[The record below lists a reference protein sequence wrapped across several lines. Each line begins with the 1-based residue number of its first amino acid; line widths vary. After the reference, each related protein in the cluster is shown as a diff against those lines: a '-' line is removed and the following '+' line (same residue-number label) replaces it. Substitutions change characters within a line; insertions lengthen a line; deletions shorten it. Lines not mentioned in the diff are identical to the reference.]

1 MAELK
6 RVEDRSPEERLA
18 WRRALLKRKGDRKR
32 DHNRLAKVSIASLKR
47 TFRKAQAA
55 GDDSKATET
64 LKNLYKTLDKAAKS
78 GVIHK
83 RTAARRKSRA
93 AKQLRPRQNS

>member
-6 RVEDRSPEERLA
+6 RVKDRSPEERLT
-18 WRRALLKRKGDRKR
+18 WRRALLKRKGERKR
-32 DHNRLAKVSIASLKR
+32 DHNRLAKARIASLKR

-55 GDDSKATET
+55 GDESKSADT
-64 LKNLYKTLDKAAKS
+64 LKALYKSLDKAAKS

-83 RTAARRKSRA
+83 RTASRRKSRA
-93 AKQLRPRQNS
+93 AKQLSKKE

>member
-6 RVEDRSPEERLA
+6 RVKDRSPEERLA
-18 WRRALLKRKGDRKR
+18 WRRALLKRKGERKR
-32 DHNRLAKVSIASLKR
+32 DHNRLAKARIASLKR

-55 GDDSKATET
+55 GDESKSADT
-64 LKNLYKTLDKAAKS
+64 LKALYKSLDKAAKS

-83 RTAARRKSRA
+83 RTASRRKSRA
-93 AKQLRPRQNS
+93 AKQLSKKE

>member
-6 RVEDRSPEERLA
+6 RVKDRGPEERLA

-32 DHNRLAKVSIASLKR
+32 EHNRLAKVRIASLKR
-47 TFRKAQAA
+47 TFRKAQAD
-55 GDDSKATET
+55 GDESKSADT
-64 LKNLYKTLDKAAKS
+64 LKALYKSLDKAAKS

-83 RTAARRKSRA
+83 RTASRRKSRA
-93 AKQLRPRQNS
+93 ANQLGRK

>member
-6 RVEDRSPEERLA
+6 RVKDRGPEERLA

-32 DHNRLAKVSIASLKR
+32 DHNRLVRVRIASLKR
-47 TFRKAQAA
+47 TFRKTQAA
-55 GDDSKATET
+55 GDKSAATET
-64 LKNLYKTLDKAAKS
+64 LKSLYKSLDKAAKS

-83 RTAARRKSRA
+83 RTASRRKSRA
-93 AKQLRPRQNS
+93 ARQLTKKTD